1 MSASSSTGGNNGAAN
16 NTSSTTS
23 ATTSTSSTLSAL
35 VLDDLGSTNSG
46 DLLEAVR
53 SLTPNDVRALVVQL
67 NGTLQGGERG
77 ASCGQQLASLY
88 RVVRLNIRQFDF
100 N

>member
-1 MSASSSTGGNNGAAN
+1 MSSVSSSNGGNHGTNSTAIAS
-16 NTSSTTS
+16 TSGTTS
-23 ATTSTSSTLSAL
+23 TSTSSTLSAL

-77 ASCGQQLASLY
+77 AACGQQLASLY
-88 RVVRLNIRQFDF
+88 RVVCQSVVI
-100 N
+100 